1 MKFHRCAFS
10 HRIIPRSMD
19 ITMPDTDVYYTGERL
34 DFLYECEN
42 RRILFGASLTV
53 EQTIFRYFEY
63 PLQEIAINQRS
74 EFLSLLSLPRAPR
87 DPYPG
92 HFIPST
98 VSFFIPPLF
107 CFVHPLLYP
116 PSFYLSSRFH
126 ANRQ

>member
-87 DPYPG
+87 DPFPG
-92 HFIPST
+92 HFIPSCFLFHSSL
-98 VSFFIPPLF
+98 VLLCASPSIPSFFLFVFQIP
-107 CFVHPLLYP
+107 CK
-116 PSFYLSSRFH
+116 
-126 ANRQ
+126 